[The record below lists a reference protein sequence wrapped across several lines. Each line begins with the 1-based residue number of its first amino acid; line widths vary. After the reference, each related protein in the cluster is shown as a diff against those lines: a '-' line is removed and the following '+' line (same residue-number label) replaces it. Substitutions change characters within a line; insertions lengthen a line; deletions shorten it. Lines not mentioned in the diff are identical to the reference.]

1 MLTEVC
7 GRREIRPPHLPLQA
21 DWRNPED
28 QARTPTKLFNKC
40 WQDMSNDF
48 TEIQV
53 DFSRG
58 VSVLNLKA
66 LSMLKF

>member
-1 MLTEVC
+1 
-7 GRREIRPPHLPLQA
+7 
-21 DWRNPED
+21 
-28 QARTPTKLFNKC
+28 
-40 WQDMSNDF
+40 MSNDF

-66 LSMLKF
+66 LSMLKFWIVRQGSH